1 MDSPQLLDLAAR
13 VEITEAMYK
22 VARSLDSCDW
32 DLLRS
37 VITDDIVIDMSS
49 YAGESSVFG
58 AEEWLARGQ
67 RLFPNLTA
75 TQHLLAN
82 PVVKVRGDEA
92 DCVMEVQAKH
102 VRVTHR
108 GQATYDLGGYYAVGF
123 RRCADGRWRAAR
135 FTLTVTWE
143 EGNPSIM
150 AQAVAAEG
158 ESDGVR
164 RLPGRV

>member
-1 MDSPQLLDLAAR
+1 MMDTPQLLDLAAR

-22 VARSLDSCDW
+22 VARSLDRCEW
-32 DLLRS
+32 DLLES

-75 TQHLLAN
+75 TQHLMAN
-82 PVVKVRGDEA
+82 PVV
-92 DCVMEVQAKH
+92 EVQAKH
-102 VRVTHR
+102 VRVTQD
-108 GQATYDLGGYYAVGF
+108 GQATYDLGGYYTVGF
-123 RRCADGRWRAAR
+123 RRCVDGRWRIAR
-135 FTLTVTWE
+135 FALTVTWE